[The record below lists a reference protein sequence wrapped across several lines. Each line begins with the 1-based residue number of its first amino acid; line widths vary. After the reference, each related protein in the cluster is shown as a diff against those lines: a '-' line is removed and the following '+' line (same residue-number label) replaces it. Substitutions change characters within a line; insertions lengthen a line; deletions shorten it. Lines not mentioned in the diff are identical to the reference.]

1 MAFLIE
7 KDFGTQIQLEN
18 LQQIKGTSSAA
29 DLYLDE
35 VIKLAIDEATSY
47 LSPRYYVEKIFN
59 ETNQVYDSNQNY
71 GQYDRIYANYPAW
84 VNNISYTVNTNI
96 SYNGFIYKKNNNM
109 VGYLPG
115 TIPTNASYWTP
126 QYKNDTIYSVKQGA
140 PKYDPSKSYL
150 ENNIV
155 FYYYSLFI
163 ATSPSINVTPNRV
176 YYPSWDSYFY
186 DTSYDGYF
194 PHGYWRNYPIV
205 LDSPTAWEIYPST
218 FNNALPTDTNSWV
231 EGDNRN
237 HQIKQVLIDIALYH
251 FHSRISPS
259 NIPQL
264 RRMRYNGD
272 GDPEKTS
279 ALKWL
284 TDVAHGIL
292 NADLPEKVVPQYIN
306 RIRSE
311 PKKVNMY

>member
-47 LSPRYYVEKIFN
+47 LSPRYYVEKIFT
-59 ETNQVYDSNQNY
+59 ETNQVFNSATNY

-84 VNNISYTVNTNI
+84 LNNVVYTSNTYV
-96 SYNGFIYKKNNNM
+96 SYNGFIYRKNNNAAPA
-109 VGYLPG
+109 GTLP
-115 TIPTNASYWTP
+115 TDVMYWIP

-140 PKYDPSKSYL
+140 AKYDPSRSYN
-150 ENNIV
+150 ENEIV
-155 FYYYSLFI
+155 FYYYSLFR
-163 ATSPSINVTPNRV
+163 ATSPSINITPNRV
-176 YYPSWDSYFY
+176 YYPSWDSYFGE
-186 DTSYDGYF
+186 TAYDGYF

-218 FNNALPTDTNSWV
+218 FSGGLPTDTNTWV

-272 GDPEKTS
+272 GDLEKTS
-279 ALKWL
+279 AIKWL

>member
-1 MAFLIE
+1 MKHKTLVI
-7 KDFGTQIQLEN
+7 
-18 LQQIKGTSSAA
+18 SAA
-29 DLYLDE
+29 IIAGVLIGIFAAP
-35 VIKLAIDEATSY
+35 VISGDNVYEQVRKFTDVLNTASKN
-47 LSPRYYVEKIFN
+47 YV
-59 ETNQVYDSNQNY
+59 
-71 GQYDRIYANYPAW
+71 
-84 VNNISYTVNTNI
+84 
-96 SYNGFIYKKNNNM
+96 
-109 VGYLPG
+109 
-115 TIPTNASYWTP
+115 
-126 QYKNDTIYSVKQGA
+126 
-140 PKYDPSKSYL
+140 

-155 FYYYSLFI
+155 FYYYSLFR

-279 ALKWL
+279 AIKWL